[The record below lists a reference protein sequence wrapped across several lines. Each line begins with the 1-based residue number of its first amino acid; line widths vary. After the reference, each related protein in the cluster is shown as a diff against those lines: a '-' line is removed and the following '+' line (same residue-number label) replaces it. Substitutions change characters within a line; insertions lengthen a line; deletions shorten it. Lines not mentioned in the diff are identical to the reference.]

1 VSSCW
6 PHFAHQHLVFS
17 AHLEKPR
24 IFGETD
30 EIRDETA
37 KPVRWWRPV
46 ALTAFGLAV
55 LTLGAELVNYG
66 ANGIIR
72 HFAFPAALMG
82 MIITP
87 AAIEAEEVIRQAV
100 PSREGRH
107 DVAVAGGRW
116 AMRGSR

>member
-1 VSSCW
+1 
-6 PHFAHQHLVFS
+6 
-17 AHLEKPR
+17 
-24 IFGETD
+24 
-30 EIRDETA
+30 
-37 KPVRWWRPV
+37 
-46 ALTAFGLAV
+46 
-55 LTLGAELVNYG
+55 
-66 ANGIIR
+66 
-72 HFAFPAALMG
+72 MG